1 MPELPGQT
9 PSEPI
14 RGRALGAVTA
24 IIPCLDEAEA
34 IGDVVR
40 DVLRQGVGRVIVV
53 DGGSRDATV
62 ETARAAG
69 ADVLVESRRGYGRAM
84 MTGLAE
90 LHRDCAI
97 VLFFDGDGS
106 DDPGKIA
113 DVAGPVLAD
122 QADFV
127 LGSRLRGEREA
138 SSLNASQIVA
148 GHLAGLLIRLRYGV
162 RFTDMS
168 PFRAI
173 SRTTLDGLGMREDSF
188 GWNLEMQMRVA
199 ASGLRVREL
208 PVGQRRRRGGA
219 SKVSG
224 DLIVSARV
232 AWVLLRTFIRIAGTV
247 RQTSGRAGPTPRRP

>member
-1 MPELPGQT
+1 MLQQLRAAV
-9 PSEPI
+9 EPLTT
-14 RGRALGAVTA
+14 AVSLAAVTA
-24 IIPCLDEAEA
+24 IIPSLDEAEA
-34 IGDVVR
+34 IGQVVR
-40 DVLRQGVGRVIVV
+40 DVLAQGVGRVIVV
-53 DGGSRDATV
+53 DGASRDATA
-62 ETARAAG
+62 ETAAGAG
-69 ADVLVESRRGYGRAM
+69 ADVIVEPRRGYGRAM
-84 MTGLAE
+84 MTGLAALGAE
-90 LHRDCAI
+90 CTV

-106 DDPGKIA
+106 DDPGRIA
-113 DVAGPVLAD
+113 DIAGPVLAG

-127 LGSRLRGEREA
+127 LGSRLRGAREKG
-138 SSLNASQIVA
+138 SLNASQIVA

-173 SRTTLDGLGMREDSF
+173 SRTALDGLGMREESF

-199 ASGLRVREL
+199 ASGLRIVEL

-232 AWVLLRTFIRIAGTV
+232 AWVLLRTFLRIAGAV
-247 RQTSGRAGPTPRRP
+247 RRTSGRAGPAPPRP